1 MKTKKAIE
9 IYLPPKTDS
18 LNKEM
23 LEKQSA
29 ITMIL
34 KGTPFEKDTNAI
46 FEHLKRVQWAFHF
59 SGEKERISIA
69 EAKRNLAL
77 INTILVLFHS
87 NTDIPK
93 LKSDVIENS
102 TDIPEEIIAAM
113 KSAAKELYDKN
124 LSLCHQGVVKYKR
137 KDEIKEDGT
146 IIVRSTNKPYFQDKE
161 DKEYCEKVVVGVYSP
176 ITDLA
181 HILNQKQRLEKI
193 QGYAGNKTNKK
204 EKPHI
209 ITDTFRML
217 CAIKVF
223 CQCDGFEDWNYRG
236 GKTDRNIRIFECLQ
250 VFGYATI
257 RDTIDK
263 DDEERQRQYIKER
276 VRDAEKS
283 NIVFVCP
290 PL

>member
-1 MKTKKAIE
+1 METNKAIE
-9 IYLPPKTDS
+9 IYLPNKTDS
-18 LNKEM
+18 LNKEL
-23 LEKQSA
+23 LEKQST
-29 ITMIL
+29 ITNIL
-34 KGTPFEKDTNAI
+34 KKTPFEKDTNAI

-59 SGEKERISIA
+59 SGEKEGISIA

-77 INTILVLFHS
+77 INTILVLFYS

-124 LSLCHQGVVKYKR
+124 LSLCHQNVVRYKK
-137 KDEIKEDGT
+137 KDEIKEGV
-146 IIVRSTNKPYFQDKE
+146 IQHYSLKKGEVAYKE
-161 DKEYCEKVVVGVYSP
+161 EMDEDYCERVIIGEYRP
-176 ITDLA
+176 ITDLD
-181 HILNQKQRLEKI
+181 HLLSQKQRLKKI

-223 CQCDGFEDWNYRG
+223 CQCDGFDGWGKRG
-236 GKTDRNIRIFECLQ
+236 NAKRNECIFKCLQ
-250 VFGYATI
+250 VFGYT
-257 RDTIDK
+257 T
-263 DDEERQRQYIKER
+263 IKETKDAIKRAEQRNYWKNR
-276 VRDAEKS
+276 VSAAVNT
-283 NIVFVCP
+283 NIVFICP